1 MRESEKLKKEMMDE
15 NDELPLEKND
25 MTALVLSGFLTIGL
39 PSLVAVLIILGV
51 TWLIFGG

>member
-1 MRESEKLKKEMMDE
+1 MRESEKMKQELTEE
-15 NDELPLEKND
+15 NEQLPLEKND

-39 PSLVAVLIILGV
+39 PSLVVVLIILGV

>member
-1 MRESEKLKKEMMDE
+1 MKQELTEE
-15 NDELPLEKND
+15 NEQLPLEKND

-39 PSLVAVLIILGV
+39 PSLVVVLIILGV